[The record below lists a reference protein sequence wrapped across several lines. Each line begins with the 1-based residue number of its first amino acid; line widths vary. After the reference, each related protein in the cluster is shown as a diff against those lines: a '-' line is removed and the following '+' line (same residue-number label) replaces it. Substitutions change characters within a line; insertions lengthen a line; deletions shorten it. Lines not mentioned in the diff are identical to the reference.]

1 MEEQQYWNQISQENV
16 ARNPLSNHI
25 YNGRHKNDK
34 IKKELVKTKPVF
46 FVEEQNHHVVF
57 SVKVVGQIYHGNV
70 AEQETCSFFSSDIQV
85 EISDDNEI
93 PINV

>member
-1 MEEQQYWNQISQENV
+1 MEEQQYCNNHFSQKMLQEIHFQNIFLTGGTKMTNKKDIDKNETNV
-16 ARNPLSNHI
+16 
-25 YNGRHKNDK
+25 
-34 IKKELVKTKPVF
+34 

-93 PINV
+93 PI

>member
-1 MEEQQYWNQISQENV
+1 MTNKKDIDKNETNV
-16 ARNPLSNHI
+16 
-25 YNGRHKNDK
+25 
-34 IKKELVKTKPVF
+34 

-93 PINV
+93 LIKCLTASYKEILL